1 MGQDSDCST
10 FAPEGRGRDSHSNC
24 SMPVVPS
31 LNLIPDG
38 DGGDSNVDH
47 NNDDKEDGDDDF
59 FFPWHCQIGLP
70 FEECQINQEGKEFIV
85 FA

>member
-1 MGQDSDCST
+1 MGQDSDCNT

-59 FFPWHCQIGLP
+59 FPHG
-70 FEECQINQEGKEFIV
+70 IV
-85 FA
+85 RQVCLLRSVR